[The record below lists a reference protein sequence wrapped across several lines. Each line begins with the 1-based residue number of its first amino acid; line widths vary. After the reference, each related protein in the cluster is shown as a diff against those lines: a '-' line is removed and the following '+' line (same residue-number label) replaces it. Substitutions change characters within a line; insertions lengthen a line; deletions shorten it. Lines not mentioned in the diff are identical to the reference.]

1 MAEKKFKFVSPGIF
15 VDEIDDSGIPNS
27 GGDIGP
33 VIVGRSTRGPG
44 MRPTRIES
52 FSEFVQT
59 FGAPTPGNDTEKD
72 VWRSNNPA
80 GPTYAAY
87 GAQAWLKNN
96 RPLTFVRL
104 MGEEHP
110 SAATAG
116 KAGFK
121 TTNTFNNT
129 NSSNGGAYGLFLIN
143 SSSIQGDQQ
152 SSPGNFP
159 TGTLAAIW
167 YLQAGAMAL
176 TGNVPVG
183 ALGGDDDVIATVAHS
198 SPTASVGGFIQNAA
212 SNEWTIILND
222 GTDTDAGAGTCTGK
236 KYTFNFDR
244 NSSKF
249 IRTVFNTNPVLTN
262 SNIASTQQKYWLGE
276 TFEGSVAKYITSGSG
291 AGTVFGFIAGLGTSD
306 TVGHHHRQMPA
317 QPSKTGWFIS
327 QDSRAT
333 YTDYTADGTTYVKQ
347 LFRFVSLDDG
357 EWSQSNLKI
366 SIADIKAPRNSYEK
380 YGSFSVLVRDIR
392 DSDNAPGIVEKFTNL
407 NLNPSSENFI
417 SKRIGDQHLVW
428 DSELSVPGGVARY
441 KMRGDYPNVSRF
453 FRVELNDE
461 VKLGLDTPELLPFG
475 VRGPMRY
482 KGWSF
487 KGRDIQAYQINQKTS
502 VAAAAAS
509 VVFQFSDNSSD
520 ETTFTFTDA
529 LGTSATFEVDRVAA
543 DGASVAGAIAMS
555 GYANSGTGLA
565 TALET
570 ALDASDLRI
579 DTTRSTAKLTLTMQD
594 AGASGNTPIVTA
606 GGVVNVDDSSQGDAM
621 PTQFEG
627 GSDTMGPAH
636 TAATLFLETDPG
648 VVPYKHGIHKGD
660 VDGAGNACAP
670 HAAGKNPIAP
680 HSIPA
685 HSASAAAY
693 SAVPRQALS
702 GAFVFPTISMRSS
715 SLDGNLKDRTD
726 AFFGATFNRLGEATK
741 SNLFDESSIDV
752 VRALAATYSKNSW
765 DPPAEATAV
774 EHAWTFTL
782 DDLQKATSSDFLAA
796 AYVSGSRVSGESFTA
811 ASGSYREVL
820 NNGYDRFTAALYG
833 GFNGLDVTEAEPFG
847 NHRLDDSTNVKENYS
862 YYSVKKA
869 IDAIADSES
878 AEMDLLVAPGI
889 TNPSITEHMINVC
902 ENRGDALAI
911 IDIESDYIPRYESNS
926 AEASRIGTVVS
937 AVNTF
942 KDRGLNSSYGCAFYP
957 WVQVRDS
964 ASETFPGKLVWMPPS
979 VAALGTF
986 SSTQRNAELW
996 FAPAGFNR
1004 GGLSEGVS
1012 GLNVV
1017 NVRQRLTSVDRDRLY
1032 GANINPIAKFPSEG
1046 IVVFGQKTL
1055 QVTPSALDR
1064 INVRRLLIFLK
1075 KRISRISAS
1084 ILFEPNVQTT
1094 WDRFLGRVNPLLESV
1109 KARFGLVDFKVVLD
1123 SSTTTDD
1130 LIDQNILYAK
1140 VFLKPTKAIEFIA
1153 LDFVITN
1160 TGASFED

>member
-15 VDEIDDSGIPNS
+15 IDEIDDSGVPNS

-33 VIVGRSTRGPG
+33 VVVGRSTRGPG

-52 FSEFVQT
+52 FSEFVQV

-72 VWRSNNPA
+72 VWRSNNPV

-87 GAQAWLKNN
+87 AAQAWLKNN
-96 RPLTFVRL
+96 TPLTFVRL

-110 SAATAG
+110 ASSTSG

-121 TTNTFNNT
+121 TTNTFNET

-143 SSSIQGDQQ
+143 SASINGGDQAG
-152 SSPGNFP
+152 PFNLP
-159 TGTLAAIW
+159 TGTLAAVW
-167 YLQAGAMAL
+167 YIQRGGMAL
-176 TGNVPVG
+176 SGNVPVG
-183 ALGGDDDVIATVAHS
+183 ARGHDISAVATVGHS
-198 SPTASVGGFIQNAA
+198 AETASAGGLIQNAA
-212 SNEWTIILND
+212 SNTWTVVLND
-222 GTDTDAGAGTCTGK
+222 GASTDSTNGVISGK

-249 IRTVFNTNPVLTN
+249 IRNVFNTNPVLTN
-262 SNIASTQQKYWLGE
+262 SNIASTQQYHWLGE
-276 TFEGSVAKYITSGSG
+276 TFEGSVAKHITSGST
-291 AGTVFGFIAGLGTSD
+291 AGTVFGFIAGLGTST

-327 QDSRAT
+327 QDPRAT
-333 YTDYTADGTTYVKQ
+333 NANFTPDGQAYVKQ

-357 EWSQSNLKI
+357 EWAQSNLKI
-366 SIADIKAPRNSYEK
+366 SIADIKAPRNNYEK
-380 YGSFSVLVRDIR
+380 YGSFSVLIRDIR
-392 DSDNAPGIVEKFTNL
+392 DADNAPSIVEKFTNL

-417 SKRIGDQHLVW
+417 AKRIGDQHLVW
-428 DSELSVPGGVARY
+428 DDELSVPGGKARY
-441 KMRGDYPNVSRF
+441 KLRGDYPNVSRF

-461 VKLGLDTPELLPFG
+461 VKLGLDNTELLPFG
-475 VRGPMRY
+475 VRGPLRY

-487 KGRDIQAYQINQKTS
+487 KGRDTQAYQINQKTS
-502 VAAAAAS
+502 IAAAPAVAM
-509 VVFQFSDNSSD
+509 FQFSDNIND
-520 ETTFTFTDA
+520 ESIFTFTDA
-529 LGTSATFEVDRVAA
+529 LGTSATFEVDRASA
-543 DGASVAGAIAMS
+543 DGAATAGAVALA
-555 GYANSGTGLA
+555 GYANNGEGLA
-565 TALET
+565 TALKT
-570 ALDASDLRI
+570 ALDASALRI
-579 DTTRSTAKLTLTMQD
+579 DTVRSTAKLTLTMQD
-594 AGASGNTPIVTA
+594 AGASGNTQIITTA
-606 GGVVNVDDSSQGDAM
+606 GVDYNVNESHQGVKPLDAM
-621 PTQFEG
+621 PTQFEDG
-627 GSDTMGPAH
+627 ADALGPVH
-636 TAATLFLETDPG
+636 TAATLFLEADPA
-648 VVPYKHGIHKGD
+648 VIPYKHGVHKGA
-660 VDGAGNACAP
+660 GAEQ
-670 HAAGKNPIAP
+670 AAGKNPIAP
-680 HSIPA
+680 ESIPA
-685 HSASAAAY
+685 HSASAAGY
-693 SAVPRQALS
+693 SAKPIQALS
-702 GAFVFPTISMRSS
+702 GAFVFPAISMRSS
-715 SLDGNLKDRTD
+715 SLDGNLSDRTD
-726 AFFGATFNRLGEATK
+726 AYFGATYNRLGEATK

-752 VRALAATYSKNSW
+752 VRALAASYSKNTW
-765 DPPAEATAV
+765 DPAAEDTAV
-774 EHAWTFTL
+774 EHSWTFTL
-782 DDLQKATSSDFLAA
+782 DDLQKASGTDFLSAI
-796 AYVSGSRVSGESFTA
+796 YVSGSRASGESFTA
-811 ASGSYREVL
+811 VSQSYREIL
-820 NNGYDRFTAALYG
+820 SNGYDRFTAALYG

-847 NHRLDDSTNVKENYS
+847 NHRLDDSSNVKDNYA

-869 IDAIADSES
+869 IDTASDPEAV
-878 AEMDLLVAPGI
+878 EMDLLTVPGV
-889 TNPSITEHMINVC
+889 TDSSLTEHMINVC
-902 ENRGDALAI
+902 EDRGDALAV
-911 IDIESDYIPRYESNS
+911 IDIVNDYIPRYESNS
-926 AEASRIGTVVS
+926 SEASRIGTVVS

-964 ASETFPGKLVWMPPS
+964 ASETVPGKLVWLPPS

-1004 GGLSEGVS
+1004 GGLSEGSS

-1075 KRISRISAS
+1075 KRISRIAAG

-1094 WDRFLGRVNPLLESV
+1094 WDRFVGRVNPLLESV
-1109 KARFGLVDFKVVLD
+1109 KARFGLTDFKVVLD

-1160 TGASFED
+1160 SGASFED